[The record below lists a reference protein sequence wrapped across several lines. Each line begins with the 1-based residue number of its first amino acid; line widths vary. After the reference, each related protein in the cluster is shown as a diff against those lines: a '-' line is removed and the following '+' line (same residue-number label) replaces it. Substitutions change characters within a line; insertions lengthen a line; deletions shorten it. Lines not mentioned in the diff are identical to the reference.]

1 MLHYPSYPDGRII
14 QPGDIYSFDAGTQLG
29 LVLYV
34 YPNEAIVRENE
45 EWSLNKVYYRA
56 QIVSLY
62 LSINSVIHLSLEDLY
77 DEGSPTFIVNTNI
90 EELYN
95 WLLNQYE
102 SGEMQLYKKLF
113 IIGKKSVSTQS
124 KKKLVDAH
132 AKSPWPPTKK

>member
-14 QPGDIYSFDAGTQLG
+14 RPGDIYSFDAGTQLG

-45 EWSLNKVYYRA
+45 EWSLNKVYYRE

-90 EELYN
+90 EGLYN
-95 WLLNQYE
+95 WLLHQYE
-102 SGEMQLYKKLF
+102 SGEMQTYQKIIHYWQKK
-113 IIGKKSVSTQS
+113 
-124 KKKLVDAH
+124 A
-132 AKSPWPPTKK
+132 

>member
-14 QPGDIYSFDAGTQLG
+14 QPGDVYSFDAGTQLG

-45 EWSLNKVYYRA
+45 EWSLNKVYYRE

-62 LSINSVIHLSLEDLY
+62 LSINSLIHLSLEDLY
-77 DEGSPTFIVNTNI
+77 DEGQPTFIVNINTEKIYNI
-90 EELYN
+90 
-95 WLLNQYE
+95 LLNQYE
-102 SGEMQLYKKLF
+102 SGEMQLYKK
-113 IIGKKSVSTQS
+113 IIHYWQKKSVSTQS

-132 AKSPWPPTKK
+132 DKSP

>member
-14 QPGDIYSFDAGTQLG
+14 RPGDIYSFDAGTQLG

-62 LSINSVIHLSLEDLY
+62 LSINSLIHLSLEDLY
-77 DEGSPTFIVNTNI
+77 YEGPPTFIVNTNI
-90 EELYN
+90 DRYIVYIFIMILLVEILLYHIHS
-95 WLLNQYE
+95 LKYLVYRL
-102 SGEMQLYKKLF
+102 MLY
-113 IIGKKSVSTQS
+113 
-124 KKKLVDAH
+124 
-132 AKSPWPPTKK
+132 